1 MMAGQFREF
10 AKLSNILLADFAGG
24 IQITGRSDS
33 CSMRLDEIRCLSE
46 KIDLE
51 VTDNL

>member
-1 MMAGQFREF
+1 MAGQFREF

-33 CSMRLDEIRCLSE
+33 YSFRLDEIRCSSE
-46 KIDLE
+46 EIHLE
-51 VTDNL
+51 VTDDL